1 MSTPSSVST
10 RYLINGSR
18 DFVIKI
24 DVTGADGGDLSTT
37 KIIDVADMTGAP
49 SSFKIRN
56 ISWQFAEFTATLLWD
71 ATTDKQAFTLNQYEG
86 DIDFF
91 ESTGVPLVNDAGAGK
106 NGNLL
111 ITTKDLGAGDTGT
124 IIIRG
129 YH

>member
-1 MSTPSSVST
+1 MAASTVAT
-10 RYLINGSR
+10 KYLINGSR

-24 DVTGADGGDLSTT
+24 DIVGGDAEFTAE
-37 KIIDVADMTGAP
+37 KIIDVADLTGTP
-49 SSFKIRN
+49 TVFKIRN

-71 ATTDKQAFTLNQYEG
+71 ATTDKQAFVLNQYEG

-91 ESTGVPLVNDAGAGK
+91 ESTGVPIVNDAGTGVS
-106 NGNLL
+106 GNLL
-111 ITTKDLGAGDTGT
+111 MTTKGLAAGDTGT

>member
-1 MSTPSSVST
+1 MAASTVAT
-10 RYLINGSR
+10 KYLINGSR

-24 DVTGADGGDLSTT
+24 DIVGGDAEFTAE
-37 KIIDVADMTGAP
+37 KIIDVADLTGKP
-49 SSFKIRN
+49 SVFKIRN

-71 ATTDKQAFTLNQYEG
+71 ATTDKQAFVLNQYEG

-91 ESTGVPLVNDAGAGK
+91 ETCGVPIVNDAGAGV

-111 ITTKDLGAGDTGT
+111 ITTKGLAAGDTGT

>member
-1 MSTPSSVST
+1 MAASTVST

-18 DFVIKI
+18 DFVIKV
-24 DVTGADGGDLSTT
+24 DVVGGDAEFTAE
-37 KIIDVADMTGAP
+37 KIIDVADLTGAP
-49 SSFKIRN
+49 TKFKIRN

-71 ATTDKQAFTLNQYEG
+71 ATTDKQAFVLNQYEG

-91 ESTGVPLVNDAGAGK
+91 ESTGVPIVNDAGTGVS
-106 NGNLL
+106 GNLL
-111 ITTKDLGAGDTGT
+111 MTTKGLAAGDTGT

>member
-1 MSTPSSVST
+1 MAASTVAT
-10 RYLINGSR
+10 KYLINGSR

-24 DVTGADGGDLSTT
+24 DIVGGDAEFTAE
-37 KIIDVADMTGAP
+37 KIIDVADLTGKP
-49 SSFKIRN
+49 SVFKIRN

-71 ATTDKQAFTLNQYEG
+71 ATTDKQAFVLNQYEG

-91 ESTGVPLVNDAGAGK
+91 ETCGVPIVNDAGTGV

-111 ITTKDLGAGDTGT
+111 ISTKGLATGDTGT